1 MDNYIV
7 INGKKAELT
16 EEQLKQLGI
25 SVEVKKEIPFTRYPD
40 KQYWSINAMN
50 VITVQHDCNDN
61 FDNATYE
68 VANYFNDYEFA
79 EQVALHQL
87 LYRKLLKYAYEND
100 AADCDW
106 TDPDSSKYFVTKN
119 TYDNNNNKFCVNW
132 NHILKHSCVI
142 YFNSAKVAEQA
153 IEDVVKPFMEEHP
166 DFVW

>member
-50 VITVQHDCNDN
+50 VITAQHDCNDD
-61 FDNATYE
+61 FDKATYE
-68 VANYFNDYEFA
+68 VANYFNDYNFA

-100 AADCDW
+100 AVGCEW
-106 TDPDSSKYFVTKN
+106 NRNFKYYVIYHDPFMID
-119 TYDNNNNKFCVNW
+119 NKFGV
-132 NHILKHSCVI
+132 HTTISGDPI
-142 YFNSAKVAEQA
+142 YNITYFSKKEIAEQA
-153 IEDVVKPFMEEHP
+153 IDDVINPFMKEHP
-166 DFVW
+166 EFVW